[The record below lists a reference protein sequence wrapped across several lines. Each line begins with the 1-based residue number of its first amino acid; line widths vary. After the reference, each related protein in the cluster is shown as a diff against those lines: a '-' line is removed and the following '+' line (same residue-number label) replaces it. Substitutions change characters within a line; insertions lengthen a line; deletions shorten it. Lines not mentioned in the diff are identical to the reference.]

1 MNRELMEKIA
11 KRAEDPN
18 YPYGN
23 KLGKG
28 RSVREATDTAIGLP
42 TLGALVGGAL
52 GLPLGGGGALAG
64 AALGGIA
71 TAVMTPGAVKNQ
83 YAQSEERRAMSYL
96 PSGEQI
102 KLRKELDRLDD
113 MRYKISDKMERM
125 EDRNIGL
132 IDDIESVPQ
141 DIAQKYNSLSVKL
154 SDIGAQKHN
163 LSANALARGKAL
175 MLAEKKNRRLFKTAS
190 ADYEEMVK
198 KAYEDIVE
206 GFEKEASTAFD
217 RWAHR
222 NPHAEH
228 SGSVGNIQV
237 RQAVRMA
244 NNKSA
249 VGKMIGKI
257 IDNPVAIGKNQVIRT
272 AYGDIKEL
280 PGSALREVRGSNKR
294 IRDEHFGFGRGV
306 TLDRIKE
313 RAHRTWLEAQDFKKV
328 LADIKANR

>member
-11 KRAEDPN
+11 KRKEDPN

-28 RSVREATDTAIGLP
+28 RSVREAADTAIGLP

-64 AALGGIA
+64 ATLGGIA

-83 YAQSEERRAMSYL
+83 YAQSEERRTMSYL

-113 MRYKISDKMERM
+113 MKYKISDKMERM

-132 IDDIESVPQ
+132 IDDIESVPK

-154 SDIGAQKHN
+154 SDIGVQKHN

-175 MLAEKKNRRLFKTAS
+175 MLAEKKNRRLFKKAS
-190 ADYEEMVK
+190 DYLDEAVM
-198 KAYEDIVE
+198 
-206 GFEKEASTAFD
+206 EKEARAKIEYVAMGKNSDGKDCMRTVRLTRAEAKKFMKN
-217 RWAHR
+217 RKLPAGNLAINRR
-222 NPHAEH
+222 NKKVYLVDDTGKRTKKHIGVIISE
-228 SGSVGNIQV
+228 
-237 RQAVRMA
+237 
-244 NNKSA
+244 
-249 VGKMIGKI
+249 KMI
-257 IDNPVAIGKNQVIRT
+257 
-272 AYGDIKEL
+272 
-280 PGSALREVRGSNKR
+280 
-294 IRDEHFGFGRGV
+294 
-306 TLDRIKE
+306 
-313 RAHRTWLEAQDFKKV
+313 
-328 LADIKANR
+328 